1 MLCFRLGLGLLDYSG
16 WLLGQGG
23 EVPADSAS
31 GIDLL
36 LTECSG
42 DSADGAGGTAS
53 ETTAEADTDSA

>member
-1 MLCFRLGLGLLDYSG
+1 
-16 WLLGQGG
+16 
-23 EVPADSAS
+23 VPADSAS